1 MPAALSKPMRGV
13 FPPMITPLR
22 GRDELDGAGVDHL
35 IEHLLAGGVNG
46 LFVLGTTGEAPAL
59 SYRVRRE
66 LVRRTV
72 ERVDGRV
79 PVLAGITDTAL
90 GESIEL
96 ACAAAAAGAR
106 AVVAAAPYYFAASQ
120 SELLSYVEELARET
134 PLPLFLYNAPAY
146 THHAFAAETVLQ
158 MSEIPNVAGIKDSSL
173 DMLYFHKLVRLFRD
187 RPEFTL
193 LVGPEELMAEAV
205 LLGGHGGMCGGANI
219 HPQLYVELYR
229 AAAAGELERVNRLQ
243 ARVIDISA
251 RVYHVTGE
259 ESAYLRGLKCAVSL
273 MGICGDIMAPPFRA
287 LGPEERE
294 QVRRHLIATGL
305 LET

>member
-1 MPAALSKPMRGV
+1 MRGV

-22 GRDELDGAGVDHL
+22 GRDELDGAGVDRL

-120 SELLSYVEELARET
+120 SELLSYVEELAREV

-146 THHAFAAETVLQ
+146 THHAFAAETVLR

-229 AAAAGELERVNRLQ
+229 AAAAGDLELVNRLQ
-243 ARVIDISA
+243 ARVIEISA

-273 MGICGDIMAPPFRA
+273 MGICGDTMAPPFRA